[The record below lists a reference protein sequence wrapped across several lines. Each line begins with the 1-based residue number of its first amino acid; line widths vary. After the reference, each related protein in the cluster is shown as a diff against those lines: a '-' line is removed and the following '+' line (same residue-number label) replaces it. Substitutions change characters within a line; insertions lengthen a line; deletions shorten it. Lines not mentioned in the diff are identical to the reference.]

1 MRAKNILHPHA
12 RVSVRAPATQFSIPL
27 TLEDDEKTGF
37 GGDQPFVTSRA
48 RHFTSTSSMLISP
61 FECFFLFPFK
71 HVKGRTKPFSF
82 ISEPKPGCGQ

>member
-37 GGDQPFVTSRA
+37 GGDQPFV
-48 RHFTSTSSMLISP
+48 SSLNGPVISLVHP
-61 FECFFLFPFK
+61 PC
-71 HVKGRTKPFSF
+71 
-82 ISEPKPGCGQ
+82 